1 MVMRPSTADIR
12 MSPGYTLDVLIE
24 GSGLHSAN
32 GVTFGPDGRLYV
44 ASAFGESVFAV
55 DVTTGEVETVVGP
68 FSGESDDLVFTP
80 RGDMI
85 WTAVLEG
92 AVRQRTVEG
101 EVSDLATGIA
111 GANSIALTRDGRR
124 LFVGQVFL
132 GEGLWEIDVQ
142 GSAAPRLVAEGTG
155 GLNAFQ
161 FGADGL
167 IYAPSWERGQVV
179 RVHPETGATE
189 VLAEG
194 FGKPGAVKFGADEQ
208 LYVLDDA
215 TGELF
220 ALDRAGARWER
231 RRIAKLATATDNM
244 AIGSDGLIYVSNM
257 ADSAVHAVDPRTGDI
272 RPIVAPGLGFPRGI
286 AVSAG
291 PEGDLIHL
299 ADVCAYRTLDPR
311 TASVTDIARAVATP
325 LKFPA
330 AVSVDAEHVLLLS
343 EVFGLVQVLDREG
356 RFLREVGG
364 FQQPGAVATC
374 ADGGM
379 LVSEPAAGRILR
391 VAVDGAREVAADG
404 LQLPIGLALAPDG
417 GTYVAE
423 SGTGRV
429 LYLPSGGGEPACV
442 AEDLGGVR
450 DLAVAP
456 DGRILALDARDGRL
470 LTIDPAGGRATLL
483 AQNLPVGRLSAPY
496 LRSGG
501 VAAGADGAIYVAADA
516 ANAVLLIRPG

>member
-1 MVMRPSTADIR
+1 MRPSTADIR
-12 MSPGYTLDVLIE
+12 LSPGYTLDVLIE

-32 GVTFGPDGRLYV
+32 GVTFGLDGRLYV
-44 ASAFGESVFAV
+44 ASAFGESLFAV

-68 FSGESDDLVFTP
+68 FSGGSDDLVFTP
-80 RGDMI
+80 CGDMI

-92 AVRQRTVEG
+92 AVRQRTVGG

-124 LFVGQVFL
+124 LFIGQVFL
-132 GEGLWEIDVQ
+132 GEGLWEIDLQ
-142 GSAAPRLVAEGTG
+142 GRAAPRLVVDDTG

-161 FGADGL
+161 FGADGM

-208 LYVLDDA
+208 LYVLHEA

-244 AIGSDGLIYVSNM
+244 AIGSDGLFYVSNM

-291 PEGDLIHL
+291 PEGDLVHL
-299 ADVCAYRTLDPR
+299 ADVCAYRTLDPK
-311 TASVTDIARAVATP
+311 TSSVTDIARAVATP

-330 AVSVDAEHVLLLS
+330 AVSVDAE
-343 EVFGLVQVLDREG
+343 
-356 RFLREVGG
+356 
-364 FQQPGAVATC
+364 
-374 ADGGM
+374 
-379 LVSEPAAGRILR
+379 
-391 VAVDGAREVAADG
+391 
-404 LQLPIGLALAPDG
+404 
-417 GTYVAE
+417 
-423 SGTGRV
+423 RV
-429 LYLPSGGGEPACV
+429 LTAAFSWRVTPLTNFRRHAPGSARTPGSTTSTILPGSSEWCWRARQDRPCSKLIAPSASQSAGCVTSRRSPGPTIATGSAIGSPASLYPAPRRWHWGSGALRPRSSHSITTCPLPRLQTNGAGSRARAC
-442 AEDLGGVR
+442 R
-450 DLAVAP
+450 
-456 DGRILALDARDGRL
+456 
-470 LTIDPAGGRATLL
+470 T
-483 AQNLPVGRLSAPY
+483 
-496 LRSGG
+496 SGSCRE
-501 VAAGADGAIYVAADA
+501 ADA
-516 ANAVLLIRPG
+516 APPSTCSPIA